1 MKNYR
6 VAELFAGAGL
16 MGGGFR
22 AAGFKSIFAAELD
35 ERAVETYN
43 LNLDPVAKIHDATC
57 IEEDLQYEVLVAGPP
72 CQGFSTLGRRDP
84 LDVRNSLSL
93 SVYEWAKKHRPKI
106 VVIENVPQFLESEY
120 WQQLFKKFT
129 SDGYKCVTWI
139 LNAFDYG
146 VPQMRRRSFTIFS
159 LGKLPELP
167 RPVNKKR
174 VVRDAFAGLS
184 DEPDGVNF
192 HIAPQPTELALA
204 RMKIIPPYGDKRD
217 VITHAPELCPPSWIK
232 MGNQA
237 VDVWGRMDWD
247 KPANTIRCSFQ
258 SASKGRY
265 LHPTQ
270 NRVISIREGARL
282 QGIPDSWRFC
292 GDRTSIARQIG
303 NGVPVPLATAVA
315 KAIYQALEEEN
326 EDSLN

>member
-16 MGGGFR
+16 MGGGFK

-43 LNLDPVAKIHDATC
+43 TNLEPVAKIHDATC
-57 IEEDLQYEVLVAGPP
+57 VEADLQYDVLVAGPP

-93 SVYEWAKKHRPKI
+93 SVYEWAKQHKPKV

-120 WQQLFKKFT
+120 WQILHSKFT
-129 SDGYKCVTWI
+129 SDGYRCVTWI
-139 LNAFDYG
+139 LNAHDYG
-146 VPQMRRRSFTIFS
+146 VAQIRRRSFTIFS
-159 LGKLPELP
+159 LVKLPELP
-167 RPVNKKR
+167 TPNLIKQS
-174 VVRDAFAGLS
+174 VRDAFEGLS
-184 DEPDGVNF
+184 DVPDGKNYHVS
-192 HIAPQPTELALA
+192 PKPTELALS
-204 RMKIIPPYGDKRD
+204 RMRIIPPAGDKRD
-217 VITHAPELCPPSWIK
+217 VMTLAPELCPPSWLK

-237 VDVWGRMDWD
+237 VDVWGRMDWN

-282 QGIPDSWRFC
+282 QGIPDNWHFC

-303 NGVPVPLATAVA
+303 NGVPVPLAEAVA
-315 KAIYQALEEEN
+315 RSIYRALETSEEEVN
-326 EDSLN
+326 